1 MEIQVIKHRGIFLGI
16 AAILVATSVVGLAV
30 FGLRTGIDFE
40 GGTLWQINFSAEG
53 GSASGGNNPPTQEML
68 RSFVQSN
75 LAPEAIVTQSDEGAE
90 FNLRLKELSEAEHQQ
105 YADALEG
112 EFGNFEELSFQ
123 SIGASVGAELV
134 RRAIWAVLINLL
146 AIVLY
151 VAYAFRKVSIPVNS
165 WKYSAITLA
174 TLFHDAII
182 PVGLFAF
189 LGYFMGVE
197 IDTNFIVATL
207 VVMGFSVHDTIVV
220 FDRIRENLHLKSSR
234 ESFDDLVNRSVNET
248 MARSI
253 NTSLTLIVV
262 LVALLVLGASTL
274 NYFILVILLGTILGT
289 YSSIFVASPLLTLW
303 NKKRGQ

>member
-1 MEIQVIKHRGIFLGI
+1 MTIQAIKYRKIFL
-16 AAILVATSVVGLAV
+16 AVAMLLVATSIVGLAV

-40 GGTLWQINFSAEG
+40 GGTLWQIHFSAEG
-53 GSASGGNNPPTQEML
+53 ESASGGENPLTQEML

-75 LAPEAIVTQSDEGAE
+75 LAPEAIVTQSDEGTE
-90 FNLRLKELSEAEHQQ
+90 FNLRLKELSEAEHQE
-105 YADALEG
+105 YASALEG
-112 EFGNFEELSFQ
+112 EFGAFEELSFQ
-123 SIGASVGAELV
+123 SIGASVGAELLK
-134 RRAIWAVLINLL
+134 RAIWAVLINLL

-151 VAYAFRKVSIPVNS
+151 VAYAFRKVSVPVSS
-165 WKYSAITLA
+165 WKYSAITLV

-220 FDRIRENLHLKSSR
+220 FDRIRENLRAKSSR
-234 ESFDDLVNRSVNET
+234 ESFDQLVNRSVNET

-274 NYFILVILLGTILGT
+274 NYFILVILLGTLLGT

-303 NKKRGQ
+303 NKKE